1 MAVRPIQAV
10 TPIQLEWNEDSGS
23 DSSGS
28 ELSSYTGL
36 DPDYSSPQNASS
48 SSDEDLKRPGTSLS
62 EDEDQQG
69 GKCNIQEQNNP
80 ITYVQRLNKRPKR
93 NKKVEVTV
101 KTCTKR
107 EENKRAW
114 DKRHYCLYCGQSH
127 LKMARHLQRKHSDI
141 KNVAYAFSFPL
152 GSKERKVLLEQLR
165 NKGDFKHNT
174 KVLEKGRGQL
184 VTWKQPSDKASV
196 KDYLPCSFCLG
207 MFSKKDLWRHQSLCK
222 SEKSCVIEEGKKTR
236 GRVQSRAARLLPI
249 AASSGGCQ
257 GIINNMRQDD
267 VSFHIRSDSLICRYG
282 DSLYAKHSRVKSGDQ
297 YIAQRMRQ
305 LGRFVLVAKDVDKT
319 VQSLEDLCA
328 PSKFQLV
335 ISVAK
340 TLTKFSPGK
349 NEYGKPSTA
358 VKIGFCLKGAVEVL
372 IGQALMNDD
381 DLAEKKAKEF
391 LELLEKNWKMALR
404 DFDQQSSFNMGT
416 SKGVCGGCGEAA
428 FDDAL
433 DGLPSFGPEE
443 DDEDWHFALPVG
455 TLEQEGEESRGSANT
470 SHSSQDN
477 TPENSRASDGGVQN
491 QAEETEDSEQ
501 GETSITAP
509 VEDRNPPT
517 LPSDNIKD
525 EPIDDNIKD
534 EPIDEGYDAALL
546 PQSSI
551 KQIKEEPDQQEEE
564 LKISSVYS
572 VGGATTLASPSTP
585 AAVPIP
591 APAPTQTAIFIP
603 GRGAG
608 LQAISS
614 LPMRPPVPITTSL
627 PTLAPMP
634 PRPPQPPVPGS
645 VRCSGCSKVLLKGQT
660 AIQRKGSTQLFCS
673 TVCLMGH
680 VPPATKCDS
689 APYANTME
697 KYLKRKNEDDNPTK
711 SKFMRKYNPDFIKYG
726 FVNGG
731 SAAVPRAKC
740 VECGLTL
747 SNEALKPSKLQRHLE
762 SKHPTLVGKPVEFF
776 KRKED
781 GLQMEKKSISIVSL
795 TGNSKCT
802 LKASYLVARRV
813 AQSKKAFTIAKE
825 LVLPSAVDM
834 CHEMIGEAA
843 AKRLLTIP
851 LSNDTVSHRIVD
863 MASDIQQQ
871 LIERVKS
878 SPFFSLQL
886 DESTDV
892 TNATLLLVF
901 VRYCWDNSLH
911 EDILFCRE
919 LPTQT
924 TAQECFRCMDNYFSE
939 NGMDWQN
946 CVGVCSDGAASM
958 TGKHHGVIRQI
969 LDRAPEAKW
978 THCFLRRES
987 LAAKKMSEFHEVI
1000 DVSVKTINLIKNNA
1014 VNSRSFAELCK
1025 DMEADHIQLLNHS
1038 EVRWLSRGLLL
1049 NRLFELR
1056 NEVFSFLTEKKYTLA
1071 HHFANTKFTAKLAYL
1086 CDIFSLLNQ
1095 LNISLQG
1102 RTSNIFVVANKVKAF
1117 KRKLA
1122 LWTKRTQEKR
1132 MDMFPLLSDILE
1144 EFPHVNISDSVS
1156 QHLSQ
1161 LAEKFDDYF
1170 PEDPREGHM
1179 WILDPF
1185 SVDPTAN
1192 DVALPSHLE
1201 SQLLEVSTDS
1211 TLKLQWGKLDLG
1223 SFWIAVSKEYP
1234 CLALRAVKQLLP
1246 FTTTYLCESGFSI
1259 VATTKTKA
1267 RNRLRATLEATLR
1280 VSLSPIPPRLD
1291 LILSQKQAQV
1301 SH

>member
-69 GKCNIQEQNNP
+69 
-80 ITYVQRLNKRPKR
+80 
-93 NKKVEVTV
+93 
-101 KTCTKR
+101 
-107 EENKRAW
+107 
-114 DKRHYCLYCGQSH
+114 
-127 LKMARHLQRKHSDI
+127 
-141 KNVAYAFSFPL
+141 
-152 GSKERKVLLEQLR
+152 
-165 NKGDFKHNT
+165 
-174 KVLEKGRGQL
+174 
-184 VTWKQPSDKASV
+184 
-196 KDYLPCSFCLG
+196 
-207 MFSKKDLWRHQSLCK
+207 
-222 SEKSCVIEEGKKTR
+222 
-236 GRVQSRAARLLPI
+236 
-249 AASSGGCQ
+249 
-257 GIINNMRQDD
+257 
-267 VSFHIRSDSLICRYG
+267 
-282 DSLYAKHSRVKSGDQ
+282 
-297 YIAQRMRQ
+297 
-305 LGRFVLVAKDVDKT
+305 
-319 VQSLEDLCA
+319 
-328 PSKFQLV
+328 
-335 ISVAK
+335 
-340 TLTKFSPGK
+340 
-349 NEYGKPSTA
+349 
-358 VKIGFCLKGAVEVL
+358 
-372 IGQALMNDD
+372 
-381 DLAEKKAKEF
+381 
-391 LELLEKNWKMALR
+391 
-404 DFDQQSSFNMGT
+404 
-416 SKGVCGGCGEAA
+416 
-428 FDDAL
+428 
-433 DGLPSFGPEE
+433 
-443 DDEDWHFALPVG
+443 
-455 TLEQEGEESRGSANT
+455 
-470 SHSSQDN
+470 
-477 TPENSRASDGGVQN
+477 ASDGGVQN

-572 VGGATTLASPSTP
+572 VGGATTLASPSTPAAVLITAPTQTTIFIPGRGARLQAISSLPMRPPVPITTSLPTLAPMPPRPPQPPVPGSVRCSGCSKVLRKGQTAFQRKGSTQLLCSTVCLTSHLPPATKASDGGVQNQAEQTEDSQQRETSITAPVEDRNPPTPPSDNIKDEPIDDNIKDEPIDEGFDAALLPQSSIKQIKEEPDQQEEELKISSVYSVRGATTLASPSTP